1 MNKNNDDQKIILL
14 SDEDFGDF
22 YFTDIAE
29 EDDIQF
35 FSILPIDPGN
45 RFSC

>member
-14 SDEDFGDF
+14 SDEEFGDF

-35 FSILPIDPGN
+35 FSVPNVGPNL
-45 RFSC
+45 RC